1 MVCWIANLSVQN
13 FRFSNARDL
22 KNLNWGSGP
31 FALSYQ
37 CIFSKGLFVKNVIN
51 QGGWGDIPKYDFN
64 KKDLIS
70 KSDDVGGGGG
80 RRGQKSQ
87 KIDDVF

>member
-1 MVCWIANLSVQN
+1 M
-13 FRFSNARDL
+13 FRFLGSLNAQDL

-37 CIFSKGLFVKNVIN
+37 CIFSKGLVIKNVIN
-51 QGGWGDIPKYDFN
+51 QGEGRGICQNMILIKN
-64 KKDLIS
+64 LIS
-70 KSDDVGGGGG
+70 KSDDVGG
-80 RRGQKSQ
+80 RGQRSQ